1 MSGQLVGDVIAAAGH
16 LRERGLSERGFYALI
31 AIAEKCRDTKSRQAS
46 VNWNH
51 IRAGL
56 YGASKRTAERA
67 VQDLKTAGIVV
78 VLKPGFNNN
87 HGRSCAP
94 VYRIAPLTDADSQV
108 SQSVADETDIQ
119 VSASGVTDTD
129 KPGTDT
135 DKPGGRYRHLDVV
148 LDVPIDVPTD
158 KRKENARG
166 TRLTDDWM
174 PPPELVAQMRSECP
188 EIDLDSEHRKFIDH
202 WMSVPAAKGRKL
214 SWERTWRNWI
224 RNARPTHQS
233 RSGPTAFERKTAANL
248 AVFRELGDEP
258 PEPPIDGRLS
268 ALVREL
274 GR

>member
-1 MSGQLVGDVIAAAGH
+1 MSGQLVGDVFKASQH
-16 LRERGLSERGFYALI
+16 LRERGLSERGFHALI

-94 VYRIAPLTDADSQV
+94 VYWIAPLTDADSQV
-108 SQSVADETDIQ
+108 SQSVTGDTDSQ

-129 KPGTDT
+129 KPSTDT
-135 DKPGGRYRHLDVV
+135 DKPGGRSRHLGVV

-158 KRKENARG
+158 KRKEIARG
-166 TRLTDDWM
+166 TQLKDDWI
-174 PPPELVAQMRSECP
+174 PPPEVVAQMRSECP
-188 EIDLDSEHRKFIDH
+188 EIDLESEHRKFIDH
-202 WMSVPAAKGRKL
+202 WTNVPGAKGRKL

-224 RNARPTHQS
+224 RNARPTHQG
-233 RSGPTAFERKTAANL
+233 RSAQTAFDAKKAHNAE
-248 AVFRELGDEP
+248 VFRSLADQPARRGLG
-258 PEPPIDGRLS
+258 L
-268 ALVREL
+268 
-274 GR
+274 